1 MTNAKLTR
9 RALLSSV
16 LALVLCFTMLLG
28 TTFAWFTDEA
38 VSSGNKII
46 AGNLDV
52 KLWLY
57 EADGNRTE
65 ITKDSTPI
73 FGANSLIAQNSNAD
87 TLWEPGKTQVAYLAI
102 ENAGNLDLKYQVV
115 LEAKNE
121 VNKLCDVMQYTITPD
136 AKATDNTVSGWDASA
151 AKTVSVGTQIV
162 SDNGAGGTDLV
173 LGKGETHYFALSIH
187 MDENAGNAY
196 KNGEVEFDLTVFATQ
211 LNSEFDGFGT
221 SDYDKNAPLVA
232 IVKKTVEAGATTTT
246 TVNGEEKTVIAANNT
261 VEIHNGAN
269 ADASITEA
277 TDATVAVTLPA
288 GVVLEDGATELQLVT
303 KEADAHENVTLTA
316 GNVTVAYEIKV
327 EGVVEATDEPIVVT
341 LKEALPKNLTN
352 VKVYHNGVEMGANE
366 FSYDINT
373 GDVTLYVKHF
383 SNFTFSGEEAVET
396 TVLVATEE
404 ELRLALH
411 DAPTDGNRVMIRLTQ
426 DITLMKKFNGSADN
440 ASGSTINGYVASTD
454 GKVARLVVKANQRVT
469 LDLNGYTLRR
479 DAAATHGD
487 WSNVCTDLIGN
498 FGILTIKDSSAKKT
512 GLLLSNAYGWCQGSA
527 LYNYDGGVMTVMDVT
542 VDGNSNKGAG
552 QYVVVNDGTIVIDGA
567 TICDT
572 ATVAALVVN
581 RGDMTVKGGAV
592 LEQAQ
597 IIVLKVEN
605 GTVVI
610 DGATLKSDSYALRA
624 DKGTVEIQQAEF
636 GSVTD
641 GKTPIVAKINGTVTI
656 ADGVNAEV
664 VQK

>member
-1 MTNAKLTR
+1 
-9 RALLSSV
+9 
-16 LALVLCFTMLLG
+16 
-28 TTFAWFTDEA
+28 
-38 VSSGNKII
+38 
-46 AGNLDV
+46 
-52 KLWLY
+52 
-57 EADGNRTE
+57 
-65 ITKDSTPI
+65 
-73 FGANSLIAQNSNAD
+73 
-87 TLWEPGKTQVAYLAI
+87 
-102 ENAGNLDLKYQVV
+102 
-115 LEAKNE
+115 
-121 VNKLCDVMQYTITPD
+121 
-136 AKATDNTVSGWDASA
+136 
-151 AKTVSVGTQIV
+151 
-162 SDNGAGGTDLV
+162 
-173 LGKGETHYFALSIH
+173 
-187 MDENAGNAY
+187 
-196 KNGEVEFDLTVFATQ
+196 
-211 LNSEFDGFGT
+211 
-221 SDYDKNAPLVA
+221 
-232 IVKKTVEAGATTTT
+232 
-246 TVNGEEKTVIAANNT
+246 
-261 VEIHNGAN
+261 
-269 ADASITEA
+269 
-277 TDATVAVTLPA
+277 
-288 GVVLEDGATELQLVT
+288 
-303 KEADAHENVTLTA
+303 
-316 GNVTVAYEIKV
+316 
-327 EGVVEATDEPIVVT
+327 
-341 LKEALPKNLTN
+341 
-352 VKVYHNGVEMGANE
+352 MGANE